1 MMGLVG
7 RLHCGRMGVGLGKE
21 VFLFTY
27 VPNSM
32 TTLQSVSA
40 CVTESRFRICAQI
53 VDIAC
58 WMYVVG

>member
-32 TTLQSVSA
+32 TTLQCQRVSLNHAFVSV
-40 CVTESRFRICAQI
+40 QI